1 MMRSILGTM
10 ALLLAQ
16 ALFAASAQAAT
27 MTFDSVNVDPA
38 ARSYAENGILAT
50 GNGTLGMYSA
60 WALHFDDGGTSA
72 PSLVTFT
79 MGSAFDAI
87 GFDIAPIAFD
97 LHICDASRVCISPT
111 YPNVSVQGFRGSELV
126 SSLVFD
132 MGSASDP
139 YRILLGAPF
148 RDLTALTVSV
158 LSSPVPLFRELPD
171 GTNASCGIPCSHF
184 KIDNVELAPVPVP
197 AGMPLAATGL
207 AVLWGLGRWRRRQT

>member
-1 MMRSILGTM
+1 MARSVLGTM
-10 ALLLAQ
+10 GLLLAQ

-27 MTFDSVNVDPA
+27 MTFDGVNVDPA

-72 PSLVTFT
+72 PSSVTFK
-79 MGSAFDAI
+79 MASAFNAI
-87 GFDIAPIAFD
+87 GFDIDPIAFD
-97 LHICDASRVCISPT
+97 LHICDAGRVCSSPT
-111 YPNVSVQGFRGSELV
+111 YVNVLVQGFRGANLA
-126 SSLVFD
+126 SSLSFD
-132 MGSASDP
+132 MGSGTDP
-139 YRILLGAPF
+139 YRILLGKPF
-148 RDLTALTVSV
+148 HDLSALTISI
-158 LSSPVPLFRELPD
+158 LFSPVPLFRELPD

-197 AGMPLAATGL
+197 AGLPLAATGL